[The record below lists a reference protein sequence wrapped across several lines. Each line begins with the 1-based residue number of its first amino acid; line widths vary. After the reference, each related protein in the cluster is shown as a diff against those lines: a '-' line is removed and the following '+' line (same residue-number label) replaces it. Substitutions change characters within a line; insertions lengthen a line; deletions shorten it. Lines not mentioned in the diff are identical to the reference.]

1 MATEIYPGVFV
12 PDTKKTDQYLKSR
25 AYNYLSL
32 YSDVRMQNWNTA
44 LTAAQKGYSEQMDAY
59 RASLKANQEAEDR
72 ASRELKA
79 VRDQIA
85 SVSRDYLR
93 VDEKEA
99 QLNEQGRQSAAQF
112 NAGQT
117 NAILKAK
124 YYAEVGAAGREYSA
138 KTAPVNTAYAPPSP
152 PANVKADFDL
162 WAGNQAS
169 DPKERGAKVAT
180 NFNSMAQNLDAAG
193 KKALAE
199 AMYARGSIY
208 PEGSAE
214 KNQFDQQLMDA
225 TGDAGN
231 VDWDAIG
238 AGIKKAKGT
247 RDLAIEQGVQLP
259 AAPGAQGVKPPNYSF
274 KDSQDRRLSYLYELG
289 GWDAVRLYV
298 PEGIKEEDF
307 VRDMRLAQGEGRI
320 GDIEDERAAI
330 KNPMAPSADVIGT
343 ARQIYSDRYEYN
355 PGLTRIQDRTS
366 MLGDLYQR
374 KLAEIAPDIEA
385 SRLQTLGNNPTEDQ
399 TKEARAAALLEAQAA
414 ARQYVT
420 DWATG
425 GYRGAGEAPVPV
437 GQTARPPIE
446 RTVAMPPAR
455 SEREMYGDTPNLM
468 GLLGERLRRESVP
481 QNQAIRTTQ
490 PDQGFRPGSLPT
502 QADVRA
508 SQNPDMPNAVPVIPV
523 SSVAPVSPGAVS
535 GMQAPTDSGVLRDVL
550 VGGAQAVASPDF
562 IMPPG
567 VAAAARGTAPSAPPL
582 KDRGVAPNVPIPSNA
597 STPRIPSPAPSP
609 ARLPAGAFSGP
620 AIDSLAPVG
629 VGTVGTAPVVAGTGM
644 TGNQKPGTSVVP
656 MKEAVRI
663 ATDEP
668 FTLTDSKNPG
678 RVYQYNPEADT
689 FTLIKIDN
697 KPTDQ
702 SSVIVFEKGTEG
714 YDALMQNGQAIL
726 PAKEAPSPGAPKAPG
741 GSVRRPSVPAP
752 EAKPSEEQKLA
763 DLLLAGQELAS
774 KPQKLR
780 RLLANTQHGKLVQ
793 QLLDSNKEARNTATF
808 LELRDQIYRAYKG
821 KPEQVEKAIELLAA
835 SFILAAKP
843 ASQQ

>member
-44 LTAAQKGYSEQMDAY
+44 LSAAEKGYSEQMDAY

-162 WAGNQAS
+162 WAGTQAS
-169 DPKERGAKVAT
+169 DPKARGSSVAT

-193 KKALAE
+193 RKALAE

-214 KNQFDQQLMDA
+214 KNQFDRELMDA

-374 KLAEIAPDIEA
+374 KLEEIAPVILNQKLSEQH
-385 SRLQTLGNNPTEDQ
+385 LLPNEDNGTRQ
-399 TKEARAAALLEAQAA
+399 PEVAVARAAALREAQAA

-420 DWATG
+420 DWASG
-425 GYRGAGEAPVPV
+425 GYRGAGEAPAPV
-437 GQTARPPIE
+437 GQTARPRVE
-446 RTVAMPPAR
+446 RTVATPPAR
-455 SEREMYGDTPNLM
+455 SERELYGDTPDLM
-468 GLLGERLRRESVP
+468 GLLGERLGRERAAPPMENVSL
-481 QNQAIRTTQ
+481 
-490 PDQGFRPGSLPT
+490 GSTL
-502 QADVRA
+502 
-508 SQNPDMPNAVPVIPV
+508 
-523 SSVAPVSPGAVS
+523 GA
-535 GMQAPTDSGVLRDVL
+535 T
-550 VGGAQAVASPDF
+550 
-562 IMPPG
+562 
-567 VAAAARGTAPSAPPL
+567 AARMAQP
-582 KDRGVAPNVPIPSNA
+582 
-597 STPRIPSPAPSP
+597 
-609 ARLPAGAFSGP
+609 
-620 AIDSLAPVG
+620 
-629 VGTVGTAPVVAGTGM
+629 APVVPVAA
-644 TGNQKPGTSVVP
+644 PVAPAPAPVVP
-656 MKEAVRI
+656 AQSPLIERLPSEELRKAAIEAPAPTPLPNVESLRQPASTAANRDLIPGEGWGRQPVAKAPAPVVPGAASARSSGAIPTNETTGIPAAI
-663 ATDEP
+663 ASGKTFNVTVPGDEYSYRYDP
-668 FTLTDSKNPG
+668 KKDAFIISEG
-678 RVYQYNPEADT
+678 
-689 FTLIKIDN
+689 
-697 KPTDQ
+697 PTD
-702 SSVIVFEKGTEG
+702 IGYAYEKGTREYEMIASEG
-714 YDALMQNGQAIL
+714 VIKDTQLKQKAELDESS
-726 PAKEAPSPGAPKAPG
+726 EAS
-741 GSVRRPSVPAP
+741 R
-752 EAKPSEEQKLA
+752 LA
-763 DLLLAGQELAS
+763 NLLIGGQELAS

>member
-535 GMQAPTDSGVLRDVL
+535 GMQAPTDSGVLRNVL

-567 VAAAARGTAPSAPPL
+567 VAAAARGAAPVSVPPL
-582 KDRGVAPNVPIPSNA
+582 KNRGTAPNVPIPSNA
-597 STPRIPSPAPSP
+597 STPRTPSPAPSP
-609 ARLPAGAFSGP
+609 VRLPAGAFGGP
-620 AIDSLAPVG
+620 DVS
-629 VGTVGTAPVVAGTGM
+629 
-644 TGNQKPGTSVVP
+644 
-656 MKEAVRI
+656 
-663 ATDEP
+663 
-668 FTLTDSKNPG
+668 
-678 RVYQYNPEADT
+678 ADT
-689 FTLIKIDN
+689 AGAKVVMSVPAAIASGKPFDVTVPDYLGGTYNYRYDPEKDAFIISEG
-697 KPTDQ
+697 PTD
-702 SSVIVFEKGTEG
+702 IGYAYEKGTTG
-714 YDALMQNGQAIL
+714 YNDIISAGVVKAPPSDMQ
-726 PAKEAPSPGAPKAPG
+726 PKGPG
-741 GSVRRPSVPAP
+741 GSVRRPSAPAP
-752 EAKPSEEQKLA
+752 ATKPTEEQRLA